1 MTAFGNWDHTNKSTA
16 RCVCICENHA
26 SSRERERDELFKLGK
41 PHIRLPFPTLLFIV
55 SLSVIVIVVDVVVV
69 VNVVVV
75 IEASR
80 GSSKN
85 VHYVYSYLIFI

>member
-1 MTAFGNWDHTNKSTA
+1 MLQEKKEVN
-16 RCVCICENHA
+16 A
-26 SSRERERDELFKLGK
+26 SSTKENIEMTSD
-41 PHIRLPFPTLLFIV
+41 PFIV

-85 VHYVYSYLIFI
+85 VHYLYSYLIFI